1 MSHTPKRRSNG
12 CVTGASETLLE
23 PMTPRYRS
31 NSRLGL
37 YYGIVL
43 AIDPKVLY
51 KVSTLF
57 GMIRRSPTSI
67 AVLEIESS
75 RSIFNHI
82 PCLCQNVFNL
92 FFCTICDFDWHLS
105 FRICYIVETELMIL
119 SAYSIQERGIWHT
132 LISCTSWTS

>member
-1 MSHTPKRRSNG
+1 MSHTPERRSNG
-12 CVTGASETLLE
+12 RVTGASDTLLE

-37 YYGIVL
+37 YYRIAL
-43 AIDPKVLY
+43 AIDPEMLC

-75 RSIFNHI
+75 RSIFDHI
-82 PCLCQNVFNL
+82 LCLCQNVFNL
-92 FFCTICDFDWHLS
+92 FFCTICDLDWHMS
-105 FRICYIVETELMIL
+105 FRICHIVETELMIL
-119 SAYSIQERGIWHT
+119 SACSIKIRGMWRT
-132 LISCTSWTS
+132 LISCTSWIS